1 MQYKQSTSVCFHV
14 CFWDISR
21 KHLHRL
27 VGAESL
33 RFLPFLNQQMQ
44 QEPFQN
50 WNPFSFV
57 SVQAQLQL
65 LSGQNSDRKLDEA
78 HLREVTGSSLDL

>member
-14 CFWDISR
+14 CFWDIAR

-33 RFLPFLNQQMQ
+33 RFLPFLNQQIQ
-44 QEPFQN
+44 VGN
-50 WNPFSFV
+50 ATGTFSKLE
-57 SVQAQLQL
+57 SL
-65 LSGQNSDRKLDEA
+65 LLCVRSGSAPIAIGSKFRPK
-78 HLREVTGSSLDL
+78 TG